1 MGLSTPAP
9 PQLLGLGNQCTL
21 TRKHPWWVVS
31 ASRVWGGDLFG
42 SLRGSINSTIS
53 LSLDPELLGRGRV
66 VAQVIEVA
74 CTAASELYAC
84 MVVCIG
90 FFELSR
96 VESGSSTQGMSSG

>member
-9 PQLLGLGNQCTL
+9 PQLRGLGNQCTL

-66 VAQVIEVA
+66 GGTGDRGGLHSRLGA
-74 CTAASELYAC
+74 
-84 MVVCIG
+84 VCLHG
-90 FFELSR
+90 GLHWLF
-96 VESGSSTQGMSSG
+96 